1 MTPLSPEMTVGEI
14 ATTLPG
20 AVELFRRAG
29 ISYCCGGGATLAQA
43 APGAGLTPEALLAAL
58 TALVEAARREAPE
71 ATPELIAHIRHR
83 YHDTH
88 REELDWL
95 IPLAE
100 KVERVHGDHE
110 DAPLG
115 LTEALIALQGELDA
129 HMRKEEDILF
139 PMMRTGGA
147 PIIAHPIAQMRHEH
161 DEVASLMAAVD
172 SGPPTGWPCRTAP
185 AGHGRRSMS
194 GWTSSPRIWSP
205 MSIWRTRCCFPG
217 SSPPPCPPEAGQTR
231 RQTTATMAAQTPD
244 AQDHRADGAH
254 LVGAA
259 AQDVDGEGGQHDQRG
274 GEDGRRQQRAPAA
287 PCPETGAGSDIG
299 EAREES

>member
-1 MTPLSPEMTVGEI
+1 MTPLSLQMTVGEV

-58 TALVEAARREAPE
+58 TALVEAAGRAAPE
-71 ATPELIAHIRHR
+71 ATPELIDHIRHR

-95 IPLAE
+95 IPLAQ

-139 PMMRTGGA
+139 PVMRAGGA
-147 PIIAHPIAQMRHEH
+147 QMIAHPIAQMRHEH
-161 DEVASLMAAVD
+161 DEVASLMAAVNRA
-172 SGPPTGWPCRTAP
+172 T
-185 AGHGRRSMS
+185 HGLAL
-194 GWTSSPRIWSP
+194 P
-205 MSIWRTRCCFPG
+205 
-217 SSPPPCPPEAGQTR
+217 
-231 RQTTATMAAQTPD
+231 
-244 AQDHRADGAH
+244 DGACGSWTALYVGLDKFTEDLVAHVH
-254 LVGAA
+254 LENEVLFPRFEPVAMLA
-259 AQDVDGEGGQHDQRG
+259 
-274 GEDGRRQQRAPAA
+274 
-287 PCPETGAGSDIG
+287 
-299 EAREES
+299 